1 MTAQFSARG
10 WSSWAF
16 GLLFRKYM
24 FVDEFVFS
32 FSLLAFAGWLFLL
45 GTVILLDAFRRFAK
59 QWSKSASKKKSS
71 VVLVVDI
78 GRPVTNRVGDGA
90 KDLVQGPIAMTEKKA
105 S

>member
-1 MTAQFSARG
+1 MTSQFSARWWG
-10 WSSWAF
+10 SWVSELQF
-16 GLLFRKYM
+16 CMKM
-24 FVDEFVFS
+24 FVDEFMFS

-45 GTVILLDAFRRFAK
+45 GTVILFDAFRRFAK

-78 GRPVTNRVGDGA
+78 GRPVTNGVGDGA
-90 KDLVQGPIAMTEKKA
+90 KDLVQGPIAMPEKKA